1 MFKHNDVSD
10 LYNMKLSNRTDY
22 TRSRKHVYSM
32 DGGVANIQPILDV
45 ALGYEEF
52 IVVDK
57 THALGVCGRTSFIN
71 LIVPND
77 ESRTPLSLEKCRLNF

>member
-1 MFKHNDVSD
+1 MS
-10 LYNMKLSNRTDY
+10 
-22 TRSRKHVYSM
+22 SM

-45 ALGYEEF
+45 ALGYEES

-77 ESRTPLSLEKCRLNF
+77 ESRTPLSLEKNQTQFLTTFPKTVETPMFA